1 MTTMLIVD
9 DELDMRMLV
18 RLVIE
23 MANNGLSIVGEAAD
37 GVEALQVW
45 RDLDGPPVPDV
56 VILDNRMPELSG
68 LEVAE
73 QILRERPAQLIVLY
87 SAFLDDNVRAKARE
101 LGITMCV
108 SKHDLEKPPEPD
120 PDADRRVDGRR
131 RATVRVAHRD
141 DDPDIRVLLRSLL
154 DARPALRGRR

>member
-37 GVEALQVW
+37 GEEALRVW
-45 RDLDGPPVPDV
+45 RDLAGPPVPDV

-68 LEVAE
+68 LEVAR
-73 QILRERPAQLIVLY
+73 QILEERPSQLILLY
-87 SAFLDDNVRAKARE
+87 SAFLDDTVRTRAAE
-101 LGITMCV
+101 IGISRCV
-108 SKHDLEKPPEPD
+108 SKDEL
-120 PDADRRVDGRR
+120 DRLP
-131 RATVRVAHRD
+131 TL
-141 DDPDIRVLLRSLL
+141 IRELTS
-154 DARPALRGRR
+154 A